1 MRRREKPH
9 HHNHRS
15 KATDLQGE
23 GAENE
28 RRAGVRKRRN
38 MTSREQLIAF
48 FNQIDQ
54 NKNGWMDSRE
64 LQKALSLS
72 ELHFSLTVTAQ
83 MIRVYGKAREGS
95 ITVEEFIS
103 LFTGVQTDID
113 AFKRMDVNGNKQ
125 LR

>member
-1 MRRREKPH
+1 
-9 HHNHRS
+9 
-15 KATDLQGE
+15 
-23 GAENE
+23 
-28 RRAGVRKRRN
+28 

-83 MIRVYGKAREGS
+83 MIRVYGKACEGS